1 MALSN
6 LDRVNKGLEL
16 LRKGLFPFV
25 IREMK
30 EVHKAYWQEAAS
42 ASFPESHHSRDLKH
56 EEWDVQAL
64 LAIMWKNW
72 NGTFN
77 RTLGFGERSIVSEL
91 MEIRKRAAHQNKT
104 NVFVSKF

>member
-1 MALSN
+1 
-6 LDRVNKGLEL
+6 
-16 LRKGLFPFV
+16 
-25 IREMK
+25 MK